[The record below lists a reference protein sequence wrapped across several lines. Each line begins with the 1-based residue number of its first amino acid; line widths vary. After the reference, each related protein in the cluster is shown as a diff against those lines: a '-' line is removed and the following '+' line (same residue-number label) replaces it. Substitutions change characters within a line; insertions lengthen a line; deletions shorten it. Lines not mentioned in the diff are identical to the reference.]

1 MSFTIRERILHNVP
15 KKKSRTLKIVFALFI
30 VTTIGLLAVAYFNYR
45 RVLDKP
51 EQFITAIQ
59 PGVDMAIDD
68 IHQTATRDGKKEWQL
83 DAATAHYLEA
93 EKKIRLDRLTMTFFI
108 DNQPPIHLSADSGT
122 LETETRNV
130 MVTGHVELKNED
142 SRLLT
147 DELHYRHE
155 KQFLFAQS
163 PVEIIGDGYQLN
175 ADSMTLEL
183 DKKRAVF
190 KGNVK
195 GTFSEDLS
203 L

>member
-1 MSFTIRERILHNVP
+1 ML
-15 KKKSRTLKIVFALFI
+15 KKNPRTLKIVFALCI
-30 VTTIGLLAVAYFNYR
+30 VTTIGLLSVAYFKYR
-45 RVLDKP
+45 RILDKP
-51 EQFITAIQ
+51 EEFITAIQ

-108 DNQPPIHLSADSGT
+108 DNQPPIHLTADSGT

-130 MVTGHVELKNED
+130 MITGHVELKNED
-142 SRLLT
+142 SRLLA

-155 KQFLFAQS
+155 TQFLFAQS

-183 DKKRAVF
+183 DKKR
-190 KGNVK
+190 
-195 GTFSEDLS
+195 
-203 L
+203 